1 MDSIPA
7 PSSLQRHNRTE
18 DARDRESWQNVGD
31 YPEADTIS
39 QSQMGLE
46 EVRPESAGS

>member
-7 PSSLQRHNRTE
+7 PSAVQRHNWTE
-18 DARDRESWQNVGD
+18 DARDRKSWQNVGD
-31 YPEADTIS
+31 YPEGNTIS
-39 QSQMGLE
+39 QSQMALE

>member
-7 PSSLQRHNRTE
+7 PSSVQRHNRTG
-18 DARDRESWQNVGD
+18 DARDRESWKSVGD
-31 YPEADTIS
+31 YPEGDTIS
-39 QSQMGLE
+39 QSQMALE